1 MLLPRFLIHLL
12 LKQGCFEDLEPAVF
26 CFPLVE
32 GRARDPVAPP
42 DFLSLGPCLVL
53 PQHPDDLFFAEA
65 ASFHRPSPF
74 FRRRTLPHFGGVFGV
89 QATTDSLQREFYHFA
104 AAVAE
109 RVIVDKRS
117 ATEAVSLELQCF
129 TDLLEEKSIL
139 GPERQIG
146 LLGEILFL
154 E

>member
-26 CFPLVE
+26 CFPLVK
-32 GRARDPVAPP
+32 GRARDPVAPA

-53 PQHPDDLFFAEA
+53 PQHADDLFFAEA

-89 QATTDSLQREFYHFA
+89 QATF
-104 AAVAE
+104 
-109 RVIVDKRS
+109 
-117 ATEAVSLELQCF
+117 
-129 TDLLEEKSIL
+129 KS
-139 GPERQIG
+139 GSGKWRG
-146 LLGEILFL
+146 ASGEILITLFYWDDGSLNIGFL
-154 E
+154 EGQG